1 MGWSSLIL
9 FRFKQTEGVDSVQQ
23 CCQHVWNNEKL
34 HFCLF
39 CIGRAQSNWS
49 SKFQNPP
56 TVQYEDSS
64 CTHSVLS
71 VTLRLRPSQVSMI
84 NINPDLGAA
93 QRWLRKH
100 SNSTQSKLQKNVS
113 DLLDKVPRAL
123 YNLLYKI
130 SFNFEL
136 PGIWA
141 LLSRRSS
148 TSLTVMLT
156 VAHSDAHDLLISKR
170 SSCVCASQLRIR
182 TTSAGC
188 KLRFGLTWV
197 KCDRGR
203 LTLKRDSRKEISQI
217 PQPTV
222 GESD

>member
-1 MGWSSLIL
+1 MQWLSCAEVTVGWSSLIL

-84 NINPDLGAA
+84 NINPDLA
-93 QRWLRKH
+93 
-100 SNSTQSKLQKNVS
+100 TFTKL
-113 DLLDKVPRAL
+113 
-123 YNLLYKI
+123 
-130 SFNFEL
+130 
-136 PGIWA
+136 G
-141 LLSRRSS
+141 
-148 TSLTVMLT
+148 
-156 VAHSDAHDLLISKR
+156 
-170 SSCVCASQLRIR
+170 
-182 TTSAGC
+182 
-188 KLRFGLTWV
+188 GLTILHNSSDYEKQERDISRETKWQKHIYV
-197 KCDRGR
+197 IIVNTVDRQDTG
-203 LTLKRDSRKEISQI
+203 S
-217 PQPTV
+217 
-222 GESD
+222 